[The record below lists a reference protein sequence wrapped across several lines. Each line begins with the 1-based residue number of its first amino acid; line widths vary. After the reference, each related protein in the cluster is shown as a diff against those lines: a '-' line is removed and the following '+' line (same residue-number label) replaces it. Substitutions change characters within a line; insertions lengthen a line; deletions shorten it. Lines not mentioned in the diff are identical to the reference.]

1 MFRPDFYAV
10 FILRGDLLASF
21 TGIAAR
27 VEPGEATYLLDQL
40 LAALLFLALAPLI
53 GVVAIVTWY
62 LSRRSPF
69 VAHRRVGQ
77 YGETLW
83 MFKLRTMWSN
93 ADQPKATRLVE
104 FVSDQ
109 PVETFKGAF
118 DKRVTSGFARFCRR
132 YSIDELPQ
140 LWHVVRGEMALIGP
154 RPITQLELNT
164 HYGNVASE
172 VLSLRPG
179 LSGLWQVMGRSR
191 LNYHQRRRLDVFL
204 ARHFTAR
211 LYFRTLW
218 RTIPSAIRG
227 ADAW

>member
-1 MFRPDFYAV
+1 
-10 FILRGDLLASF
+10 LASF

-27 VEPGEATYLLDQL
+27 VEPGEATYLLDQV

-53 GVVAIVTWY
+53 GIVAIVTWY

-77 YGETLW
+77 YGEIFW
-83 MFKLRTMWSN
+83 MYKLRTMWSK
-93 ADQPKATRLVE
+93 ADPPRETRLVE

-109 PVETFKGAF
+109 PVAAFKGAF
-118 DKRVTSGFARFCRR
+118 DQRVTSGFARLCRR

-140 LWHVVRGEMALIGP
+140 LWHAVRGEMALIGP

-164 HYGNVASE
+164 HYGNAGSE
-172 VLSLRPG
+172 VLRLRPG

-191 LNYHQRRRLDVFL
+191 LSYHQRRRLDVFL

-211 LYFRTLW
+211 LYLLTLW
-218 RTIPSAIRG
+218 RTIPAAIRG
-227 ADAW
+227 VDAW

>member
-1 MFRPDFYAV
+1 
-10 FILRGDLLASF
+10 LASF
-21 TGIAAR
+21 TGITAR

-40 LAALLFLALAPLI
+40 LAALLFLAFAPLI
-53 GVVAIVTWY
+53 GLVAIVTWY
-62 LSRRSPF
+62 LSGRSPF

-77 YGETLW
+77 YGEIFW
-83 MFKLRTMWSN
+83 MLKLRTMWAK
-93 ADQPKATRLVE
+93 ADQPGETRLVE

-109 PVETFKGAF
+109 PAAAFKAAF
-118 DKRVTSGFARFCRR
+118 DQRVTSPFARFCRR
-132 YSIDELPQ
+132 YSLDELPQ

-154 RPITQLELNT
+154 RPITQSELNT
-164 HYGNVASE
+164 HYGNAASE

-191 LNYHQRRRLDVFL
+191 LSYRRRRRLDVFL

-211 LYFRTLW
+211 LYLRTLW
-218 RTIPSAIRG
+218 RTIPAAIRG

>member
-1 MFRPDFYAV
+1 M
-10 FILRGDLLASF
+10 ASF

-40 LAALLFLALAPLI
+40 LASLLFLALAPLI

-83 MFKLRTMWSN
+83 MFKLRTMWSK
-93 ADQPKATRLVE
+93 ADQPRATRLVE

-109 PVETFKGAF
+109 PVATFKGAS
-118 DKRVTSGFARFCRR
+118 DQRVTSGFARFCRR

-164 HYGNVASE
+164 HYGNAASE

-191 LNYHQRRRLDVFL
+191 LSYHQRRRLDVFL

-211 LYFRTLW
+211 LYLRTLW

>member
-1 MFRPDFYAV
+1 
-10 FILRGDLLASF
+10 LASF

-27 VEPGEATYLLDQL
+27 VEPGEATYLLDQT

-53 GVVAIVTWY
+53 GIVAIVTWC

-77 YGETLW
+77 YGEIFW
-83 MFKLRTMWSN
+83 MLKLRTMWSK
-93 ADQPKATRLVE
+93 ADQPRETRLVE

-109 PVETFKGAF
+109 PVATFKGAS
-118 DKRVTSGFARFCRR
+118 DPRVTSGFARFCRR

-164 HYGNVASE
+164 HYGNSASE

-191 LNYHQRRRLDVFL
+191 LSYNQRRRLDVFL

-211 LYFRTLW
+211 LYLRTLW
-218 RTIPSAIRG
+218 RTLPAAIRG

>member
-1 MFRPDFYAV
+1 M
-10 FILRGDLLASF
+10 ASF

-27 VEPGEATYLLDQL
+27 AEPGEATYLLDQL

-77 YGETLW
+77 YGEILW
-83 MFKLRTMWSN
+83 MFKLRTMWSK
-93 ADQPKATRLVE
+93 ADPPRERRLIE

-109 PVETFKGAF
+109 PVATFKGAF
-118 DKRVTSGFARFCRR
+118 DQRVTSRFARFCRR

-164 HYGNVASE
+164 HYGNAASE

-191 LNYHQRRRLDVFL
+191 LSYHQRRRLDVFL

-211 LYFRTLW
+211 LYLLTLW
-218 RTIPSAIRG
+218 RTIPAAIRG
-227 ADAW
+227 VDAW

>member
-1 MFRPDFYAV
+1 M
-10 FILRGDLLASF
+10 ASF

-27 VEPGEATYLLDQL
+27 AEPGEATYLLDQL

-53 GVVAIVTWY
+53 GFAAIVTWY

-77 YGETLW
+77 YGEIFW
-83 MFKLRTMWSN
+83 MLKLRTMW
-93 ADQPKATRLVE
+93 AKPDRPRETRLVE

-109 PVETFKGAF
+109 PVAIFKGAF
-118 DKRVTSGFARFCRR
+118 DQRVTNGFARFCRR

-164 HYGNVASE
+164 HYGNAASE

-191 LNYHQRRRLDVFL
+191 LSYHQRRRLDVFL

-211 LYFRTLW
+211 LYWRTLW